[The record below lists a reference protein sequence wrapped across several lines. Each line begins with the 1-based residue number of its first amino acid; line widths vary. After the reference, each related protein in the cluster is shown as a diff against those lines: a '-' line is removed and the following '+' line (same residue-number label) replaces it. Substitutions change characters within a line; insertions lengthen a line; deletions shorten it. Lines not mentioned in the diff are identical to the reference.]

1 MLNLLISLKMHKGV
15 CTLRNTYH
23 YKMRKIWVET
33 RVYKISYLVNDGL
46 REAEDE
52 AIGIN
57 TDFSNSACS
66 MSGRIGLVFWFFF
79 YFEIHVTPLTY
90 LFYYC

>member
-1 MLNLLISLKMHKGV
+1 MFVLCETHIITK
-15 CTLRNTYH
+15 
-23 YKMRKIWVET
+23 WVET

-52 AIGIN
+52 AVGIN

-66 MSGRIGLVFWFFF
+66 MSGRIGLVFCFFL
-79 YFEIHVTPLTY
+79 YFEIHVTLLTY
-90 LFYYC
+90 LFNYC

>member
-1 MLNLLISLKMHKGV
+1 MRNLLISLKMHKGV

-23 YKMRKIWVET
+23 YKMRKILGET
-33 RVYKISYLVNDGL
+33 RVYKISSLVNVGL

-52 AIGIN
+52 AVGIN

-66 MSGRIGLVFWFFF
+66 MSGRIGLVFCFFF
-79 YFEIHVTPLTY
+79 NFEIL
-90 LFYYC
+90 